1 MLHDGS
7 SGDNAPFDIN
17 DFPQL
22 TGRPNSAGGGQGQYG
37 SLRKHGVSVNAIVQQ
52 NQEFS
57 IQNEDFPALPG
68 YKGVFS
74 PNTLVSS
81 SSDYAMDMH
90 HKDHLHENVNIM
102 QAQHY
107 PFISSSFW
115 VDPLTYGV
123 YNFHAYSYLL
133 ILIFWHTWFYRC
145 LDHLALTWEAATHP
159 VNISRVPIQTTL
171 FSITK
176 QWRRDLPFLLPHKI
190 LDENY
195 KLSP

>member
-74 PNTLVSS
+74 PNTIVSLIMRIVDNSCPGS

-107 PFISSSFW
+107 PLKENLIIKSQLVS
-115 VDPLTYGV
+115 
-123 YNFHAYSYLL
+123 LL
-133 ILIFWHTWFYRC
+133 SHHQHC
-145 LDHLALTWEAATHP
+145 K
-159 VNISRVPIQTTL
+159 TTL